1 MLTVTTTEKQVFL
14 QVDNYRKIPFYKGQL
29 RFRLSDGG
37 DRFYVYLWPSEA
49 PLINMSM
56 SKGVTI
62 DGQELTPENMDG
74 LLEGIGAEQGG
85 GGVTDHGELTG
96 RDEADQHPIGAITG
110 LQNSLDALTTMQG
123 NWLGVDFATYAA
135 LTAYDAELSEK
146 PVNKTWT
153 FVNADENP
161 AGGNGAQ
168 ACYAWLIPEGGT
180 EPELSFRYKI
190 LVPTTE
196 TDPVFTLWRI
206 GGGLR
211 AGANLVGTGIYG
223 VGLGAQTNSNG
234 NSSVAIG
241 YSASAPSIY
250 SVGIGR
256 SAVASGDYSVAI
268 GGESSATAT
277 NEFSVGNANRKRKI
291 TNVANGVANADAAT
305 VGQMNTKFLDYVKLA
320 SATTQKINSDLA
332 IGKNKVLYG
341 ELNAGQVIPLI
352 KYTENPDKIIHI
364 GSTGAALVLNNGV
377 TEGLDKHI
385 NVNGHDGSTLYSD
398 KLAYLSD
405 LDSINENIAGLATM
419 QGNWLGQN
427 FDTYA
432 DLEAYEVARL
442 AADPPQPVADKT
454 WTRVMNDENYSNNLT
469 VYAWFNNA
477 VTYQYTMV
485 IDPRNF
491 QTNKIQTFEIADSAV
506 TTVKIAN
513 SAVTS
518 EKINNGSVND
528 LKIGLRDLWPDQP
541 LNDIVPSGPKLLTA
555 ILQELKSYSIGLF
568 SLFTNGKANNAVQAD
583 KLAKAITISMT
594 GDATGS
600 ASFDGS
606 ANISIPVNLNALGLV
621 KNGVVRI
628 SGNGGD
634 YASAVGIVNARRYF
648 KLVDVSY
655 TSAGWDGRII
665 FDVFYTQAGGGGG
678 WGNGEAQGKVVLRPT
693 WNANV
698 FDIIS
703 TISGVDDHGIVILY
717 NESAKVYSL
726 YACASPGNYDSNRL
740 YIDIRNLFAWA
751 ANNDNN
757 NFMDS
762 IFYASSGS
770 YSSNTGLTQAQF
782 DALPK
787 TAVKWLWGG

>member
-1 MLTVTTTEKQVFL
+1 
-14 QVDNYRKIPFYKGQL
+14 
-29 RFRLSDGG
+29 
-37 DRFYVYLWPSEA
+37 
-49 PLINMSM
+49 
-56 SKGVTI
+56 
-62 DGQELTPENMDG
+62 
-74 LLEGIGAEQGG
+74 
-85 GGVTDHGELTG
+85 
-96 RDEADQHPIGAITG
+96 
-110 LQNSLDALTTMQG
+110 
-123 NWLGVDFATYAA
+123 
-135 LTAYDAELSEK
+135 
-146 PVNKTWT
+146 
-153 FVNADENP
+153 
-161 AGGNGAQ
+161 
-168 ACYAWLIPEGGT
+168 
-180 EPELSFRYKI
+180 
-190 LVPTTE
+190 
-196 TDPVFTLWRI
+196 
-206 GGGLR
+206 
-211 AGANLVGTGIYG
+211 
-223 VGLGAQTNSNG
+223 
-234 NSSVAIG
+234 
-241 YSASAPSIY
+241 
-250 SVGIGR
+250 
-256 SAVASGDYSVAI
+256 DYSVAI

-600 ASFDGS
+600 AS
-606 ANISIPVNLNALGLV
+606 
-621 KNGVVRI
+621 
-628 SGNGGD
+628 
-634 YASAVGIVNARRYF
+634 
-648 KLVDVSY
+648 
-655 TSAGWDGRII
+655 
-665 FDVFYTQAGGGGG
+665 
-678 WGNGEAQGKVVLRPT
+678 
-693 WNANV
+693 
-698 FDIIS
+698 
-703 TISGVDDHGIVILY
+703 
-717 NESAKVYSL
+717 
-726 YACASPGNYDSNRL
+726 
-740 YIDIRNLFAWA
+740 
-751 ANNDNN
+751 
-757 NFMDS
+757 
-762 IFYASSGS
+762 
-770 YSSNTGLTQAQF
+770 
-782 DALPK
+782 
-787 TAVKWLWGG
+787 